1 MKFIM
6 DNKWYL
12 IAHELDYCVLDEDSL
27 IKTIIPKFEAL
38 FYRHRDRFEYYA
50 SMLEL
55 IKRNEFIRFLTVLS
69 VVEKE
74 DNASSHGYYTKWK
87 SKRAF
92 KRRLNV

>member
-1 MKFIM
+1 M
-6 DNKWYL
+6 
-12 IAHELDYCVLDEDSL
+12 LDEDSL

-38 FYRHRDRFEYYA
+38 FYRDRFEYYA

-74 DNASSHGYYTKWK
+74 DNASSHGYYTK
-87 SKRAF
+87 
-92 KRRLNV
+92 